1 MIMNVSIYSSI
12 CFIVSLTEDICCYVQ
27 TILDCWYVGGGR
39 PGLLTTKG
47 PGLTVEQRCSRGPPN
62 W

>member
-1 MIMNVSIYSSI
+1 M
-12 CFIVSLTEDICCYVQ
+12 DICCYVQ

-47 PGLTVEQRCSRGPPN
+47 PGLTVEQRWSLGPPN